1 VIGFVGI
8 RARFPLVGHR
18 PGLRYRQGATFGHG
32 HYGLSLSPM
41 TGTLIA
47 DLISGGPLIVT
58 LQAFRISRF

>member
-1 VIGFVGI
+1 MHDS
-8 RARFPLVGHR
+8 RLLVTDQVSGTAKVF
-18 PGLRYRQGATFGHG
+18 ATFEHG